1 MRASQALHD
10 YLKRRE
16 QFRAVPYLDAAG
28 VSTIGYGH
36 VIRSY
41 EKTILTRLTEPQAAE
56 LARRD
61 LDPIE
66 LYLRAI
72 HPRFESPINQHQF
85 DGVLSFAFNV
95 GLRALEESTLL
106 KRLRVG
112 DFAGAAEQFDR
123 WVFITVVDGQGN
135 RIKKRS
141 RGLVN
146 RRRMDRAIFERGVY
160 AD

>member
-1 MRASQALHD
+1 MRASQALIN

-16 QFRAVPYLDAAG
+16 EFAAVPYLDAAG
-28 VSTIGYGH
+28 IWTIGYGH
-36 VIRSY
+36 VIRPH
-41 EKTILTRLTEPQAAE
+41 EKKTLYAITEPQATE
-56 LARRD
+56 LLMRD
-61 LDPIE
+61 CDPAE

-72 HPRFESPINQHQF
+72 RPRFESPINQHQF

-106 KRLRVG
+106 KLLRAG
-112 DFAGAAEQFDR
+112 DFAGAAAQFDR
-123 WVFITVVDGQGN
+123 WVYITVVDGRGN
-135 RIKKRS
+135 RIKKTS

>member
-1 MRASQALHD
+1 MLGLMRASTQLHE

-16 QFRAVPYLDAAG
+16 EFRAVPYRDDAG
-28 VSTIGYGH
+28 IWTIGYGH
-36 VIRSY
+36 VIRPY
-41 EKTILTRLTEPQAAE
+41 EKKTLTRLTEPQAAE

-72 HPRFESPINQHQF
+72 HPRFDSPINQHQF
-85 DGVLSFAFNV
+85 DG
-95 GLRALEESTLL
+95 
-106 KRLRVG
+106 
-112 DFAGAAEQFDR
+112 
-123 WVFITVVDGQGN
+123 WVFTTVTDGQGN
-135 RIKKRS
+135 RVKKRS

-146 RRRMDRAIFERGVY
+146 RRRMDRAIFERGMY

>member
-1 MRASQALHD
+1 M
-10 YLKRRE
+10 
-16 QFRAVPYLDAAG
+16 PYRDAAG
-28 VSTIGYGH
+28 IWTIGYGH
-36 VIRSY
+36 VIRPH
-41 EKTILTRLTEPQAAE
+41 EKKTLTRLTEPQAAA

-61 LDPIE
+61 LEPVE

-123 WVFITVVDGQGN
+123 WVFITVVDGRGN
-135 RIKKRS
+135 RIKKVS

-146 RRRMDRAIFERGVY
+146 RRRMDRAIFEWGVY